1 MSFELYYL
9 SFWYYN
15 DVFAKYFKAV
25 LQFFY
30 ILFCFFLMIFS
41 VCISV
46 GHFYGHTFKSLSRSS
61 GAVSC
66 PPMGPGVF
74 CISGLASVF
83 VHSSPF

>member
-30 ILFCFFLMIFS
+30 ILFFFFFLMIFS

-46 GHFYGHTFKSLSRSS
+46 GHFYGHTFKSLSHSFLSCVLSTDGPRGFLYFWS
-61 GAVSC
+61 GQC
-66 PPMGPGVF
+66 F
-74 CISGLASVF
+74 CL
-83 VHSSPF
+83 